1 MKNIPSN
8 STLHFATCITF
19 PRTIVSLQIL
29 KKCTLWSYHAQLIK
43 HKSLHCWMI
52 IRALCVS
59 EARLTWLLHAFTLPS
74 IQQVSKINWK
84 GEFLCWSISSS
95 CIQGKNVKH
104 NSLHHYLENWVLGK
118 TNSTRI
124 HSESLG
130 IETEFFIKAAKVS
143 NGSFTLDR
151 DLFFLL
157 IVLTRVITRGS
168 RKRGKKW
175 PPAVP
180 KVCKN
185 ENKIPNYHLISCM
198 EPWNE

>member
-1 MKNIPSN
+1 M
-8 STLHFATCITF
+8 STQSLDRQQKFWQILKYWYAHRQELLRKVSTDRSEVCLWKTYHQTALCTLPLALHSHGQL
-19 PRTIVSLQIL
+19 VSLQIL

-43 HKSLHCWMI
+43 HKALHCWMI
-52 IRALCVS
+52 IRVFWIS
-59 EARLTWLLHAFTLPS
+59 QVRLNWLLHAFTLPS

-84 GEFLCWSISSS
+84 ERSPRQSISSS

-143 NGSFTLDR
+143 NGSFTLD
-151 DLFFLL
+151 
-157 IVLTRVITRGS
+157 
-168 RKRGKKW
+168 
-175 PPAVP
+175 
-180 KVCKN
+180 
-185 ENKIPNYHLISCM
+185 
-198 EPWNE
+198 